1 MKQVKN
7 LKIVLKRMKK
17 IDIIIN
23 LINKKMVLI
32 NPQIIKKPV
41 NIPRISIIVILIA
54 SLSLPTIIMITN
66 KAKTLKFKSKLLIL
80 CK

>member
-17 IDIIIN
+17 IDIITN

-32 NPQIIKKPV
+32 NLQIIKKPV
-41 NIPRISIIVILIA
+41 NTQRISIIVIRIA